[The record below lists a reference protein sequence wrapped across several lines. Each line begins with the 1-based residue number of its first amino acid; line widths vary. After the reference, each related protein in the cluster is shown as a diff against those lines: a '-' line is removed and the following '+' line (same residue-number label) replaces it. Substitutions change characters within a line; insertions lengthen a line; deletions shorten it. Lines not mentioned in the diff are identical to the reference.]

1 MTVSDEDN
9 GQRHF
14 GKRMWQLR
22 VWGCGSCEY
31 EDVAVASMPLEA
43 NLALNFIFQ
52 NH

>member
-31 EDVAVASMPLEA
+31 ATGGQPGPEFYIPESLMTLILV
-43 NLALNFIFQ
+43 
-52 NH
+52 